1 MRATAGTLRGH
12 HEWRPLTGIRRRR
25 AGEAPASSLRQVRPT
40 HQGFRPDVEG
50 LRAVAILLVVLYH
63 TNTGITGGYVGVDVF
78 FVISGFLITGQLAKE
93 LAMKGRVSFLGFY
106 ARRARRILP
115 AATLVTIVTVIASG
129 LLLNPIE
136 AQRVF
141 GDATAAIFFGANFHF
156 AAQGADY
163 FNASLPPSPVQ
174 HYWSLSVEEQFYVM
188 WPLLLVVSSL
198 VWLGVRRRRANTG
211 QSGSRPSQ
219 GAESVGTRGPNMRVV
234 VLVLGAVAAASFFAS
249 IQQTAHSPSWAYYSI
264 LTRAWELAIG
274 ALIALSVSLTAR
286 LDRHIAALATWVGV
300 ACIVVAALMFDDETA
315 YPGDSALLPV
325 AGAAVII
332 AAGGAAS
339 KRWGAEALLGTA
351 PFQRVGSWSY
361 SWYLWHWPVLI
372 LGAAA
377 LGHSLSEPEALS
389 MAALSLLFAVLSFV
403 IVERPIR
410 RMQLV
415 VRRPALGL
423 AGGGALAACSITV
436 VVLCT
441 SLFALPGSRATATPP
456 ALTAS
461 HQLTPAQLSR
471 DLAAG
476 VNTRKVPSNLDPPL
490 AKAENA
496 KPIIVNNGCHLQFV
510 EVRSKPC
517 VYGDTKSP
525 TSIVLFGDSH
535 AAAWFPAL
543 DLLSHRQHWR
553 LVDLTKAGC
562 PPAQVNILRRGQPYP
577 ECRQWRRNAKAQ
589 IAALHPGLVIMT
601 WARYIEQPE
610 ARPLAG
616 VPAGYGST
624 WQNGLAAI
632 FSFLRQSATHVVF
645 ISDVPTLSELAPECV
660 SGHMSD
666 VRACTTK
673 RRAATVLPDIKN
685 QEISLA
691 RRAGITTID
700 PTSWF
705 CAATRC
711 PVIVGN
717 IFLYRDNAH
726 MVPAWSRFIAPVLS
740 DTIVPLIHPT
750 NGKTPS

>member
-1 MRATAGTLRGH
+1 MR
-12 HEWRPLTGIRRRR
+12 
-25 AGEAPASSLRQVRPT
+25 
-40 HQGFRPDVEG
+40 QGFRPDVEG

-93 LAMKGRVSFLGFY
+93 LAKTGRVSFLGFY

-188 WPLLLVVSSL
+188 WPLLLVISSL
-198 VWLGVRRRRANTG
+198 VWLGVRRRRTKTG

-219 GAESVGTRGPNMRVV
+219 GAQSGGTRRPNMRVV

-249 IQQTAHSPSWAYYSI
+249 IQQTAQSPSWAYYSI

-274 ALIALSVSLTAR
+274 ALVALSVSRTAR
-286 LDRHIAALATWVGV
+286 LDRRIAVLATWAGV
-300 ACIVVAALMFDDETA
+300 ACIVVAALAFDDQTA
-315 YPGDSALLPV
+315 YPSDSALLPV

-377 LGHSLSEPEALS
+377 FGHSLSEPEALS

-423 AGGGALAACSITV
+423 AGGGALAAGSISMV
-436 VVLCT
+436 FLCT
-441 SLFALPGSRATATPP
+441 SLFAIPGSTAIATPP

-543 DLLSHRQHWR
+543 DLISHQQHWR

-562 PPAQVNILRRGQPYP
+562 PPAQVNILRRGRPYP

-589 IAALHPGLVIMT
+589 IAALHPALVIMT

-610 ARPLAG
+610 ARPLAD
-616 VPAGYGST
+616 VPRGYGST

-632 FSFLRQSATHVVF
+632 FSFLRHAATRVVF
-645 ISDVPTLSELAPECV
+645 VSDVPTLSQLAPECV

-673 RRAATVLPDIKN
+673 RPAAVLLPTIKK
-685 QEISLA
+685 QELSLA
-691 RRAGITTID
+691 ARAGIDTID
-700 PTSWF
+700 PTRWF

-717 IFLYRDNAH
+717 LFLYRDNAH

-740 DTIVPLIHPT
+740 DAIVPLIHPT
-750 NGKTPS
+750 TGKTGS